1 MVGFDNIP
9 AMVEDSIAVRCSGGN
24 SVMQNR
30 NNIKAPRIFWGG
42 AKRYRVE
49 NPVPQPGIYSPPGG
63 TTAKAFL
70 GLFLSRAAVKAH
82 EVTGSQ
88 GARTPR
94 KPEPLAALYSRGD
107 QNRVSGHYGV
117 DVGLPRMATDADSS
131 SAVDQRFN
139 GAIAG
144 VSQRLS
150 MTKTCP
156 EKVQ

>member
-1 MVGFDNIP
+1 
-9 AMVEDSIAVRCSGGN
+9 
-24 SVMQNR
+24 MQNR

-49 NPVPQPGIYSPPGG
+49 IPFPQPGIYSPPGG

-70 GLFLSRAAVKAH
+70 GLLRFRAAVKAH
-82 EVTGSQ
+82 AVVGSQ
-88 GARTPR
+88 VARPPEKT
-94 KPEPLAALYSRGD
+94 EPLAALYSRGD
-107 QNRVSGHYGV
+107 QNRVSGQYGV
-117 DVGLPRMATDADSS
+117 GVGLPRMATDADSS

-139 GAIAG
+139 GTIAG

-156 EKVQ
+156 EKAK